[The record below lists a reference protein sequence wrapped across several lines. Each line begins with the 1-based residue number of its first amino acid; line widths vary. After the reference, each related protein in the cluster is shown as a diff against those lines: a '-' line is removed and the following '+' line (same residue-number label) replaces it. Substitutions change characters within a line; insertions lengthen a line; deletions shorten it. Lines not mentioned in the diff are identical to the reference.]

1 MAELRATYSDAD
13 AARAAITALERH
25 GVDANDI
32 HFVHDP
38 RGVHEP
44 KIGEAT
50 REVDMATTHEVGKRS
65 FTLSIILS
73 TIGAIAGF
81 AGGWLWSD
89 GEMGPALMG
98 AVGFWIVG
106 GVLGFLYGGYTGL
119 AVSEEW
125 SDTFESRGGTAVL
138 EVHAPDDK
146 VIDLRDQLEST
157 HPMDVTVRS

>member
-1 MAELRATYSDAD
+1 MAELRATYPDAD
-13 AARAAITALERH
+13 AARAAISALERH

-32 HFVHDP
+32 RFVHDP
-38 RGVHEP
+38 RGVHEA
-44 KIGEAT
+44 KTGEAT
-50 REVDMATTHEVGKRS
+50 REVDMATTSQVGKRS
-65 FTLSIILS
+65 FTLSLILS

-125 SDTFESRGGTAVL
+125 SDTFESRGGPATV
-138 EVHAPDDK
+138 EVHVADDE
-146 VIDLRDQLEST
+146 VVDLRDRLEAT
-157 HPMDVTVRS
+157 HPTDVTVAS

>member
-32 HFVHDP
+32 HFLHDP
-38 RGVHEP
+38 AGVHEL
-44 KIGEAT
+44 KTGEAT

-65 FTLSIILS
+65 FTLSLLLS
-73 TIGAIAGF
+73 TLGAVAGF
-81 AGGWLWSD
+81 VGGLLWSD
-89 GEMGPALMG
+89 GEIGPALMA

-106 GVLGFLYGGYTGL
+106 GLLGFLYGGYSGL

-125 SDTFESRGGTAVL
+125 SDTFESRGGPATV
-138 EVHAPDDK
+138 EVHVADDQ
-146 VIDLRDQLEST
+146 VIDLRERLEST
-157 HPMDVTVRS
+157 HPMVVTVDS